1 MAGSVE
7 PQALSILVILALNP
21 DHFEGGKENFPVAKV
36 LLLMLIYHV

>member
-21 DHFEGGKENFPVAKV
+21 DRFERGKENFPVAKV
-36 LLLMLIYHV
+36 LLLMLICHV